1 MDTEGGGLGGGGG
14 DLPRDLANLPVVHG
28 VEDRGVAHP
37 LADPQLD
44 ADARVQEQHGH
55 QGEQE
60 EGHHDEGGVG
70 LPVGQRVPVLLAADV
85 VVIVQKVVLHL

>member
-1 MDTEGGGLGGGGG
+1 M
-14 DLPRDLANLPVVHG
+14 VHG

-70 LPVGQRVPVLLAADV
+70 LPVGQRVPVLLAAHV
-85 VVIVQKVVLHL
+85 VVIVQKVVLHLWIGETGRGRSVKVCREVPSERP